1 MNGKL
6 NILSGEYTRIVV
18 ETDEANPKTIATITN
33 EADAYAVELYERL
46 RAEGV
51 RVELDTRN
59 ETINLKVREHS
70 LAKVSTL
77 FVVGARERDEKTV
90 AIRRLGSNGQE
101 IQPAEQAVAALIAA
115 VQPPF

>member
-1 MNGKL
+1 
-6 NILSGEYTRIVV
+6 V
-18 ETDEANPKTIATITN
+18 IATITN
-33 EADAYAVELYERL
+33 EADGYAAELYDRL
-46 RAEGV
+46 RSQGV

-101 IQPAEQAVAALIAA
+101 IQSADQAVAALVEAA
-115 VQPPF
+115 RSPF